1 MSNDRRRSFQRNGAI
16 VLSSPAVWA
25 DTLQDQFRRIA
36 DSGLTNR
43 PWLYWELHN
52 PFSRAAA
59 VVDGWRILD
68 ICQASQLVAVLAEL
82 IGEDIVLF
90 DSQFV
95 PNPPLREFDVA
106 CWRNDAGFFPLE
118 PDAGIVVRLP
128 CGNDGSRVFEFRRD
142 ETLQLEY
149 RTGQVLVHAADV
161 EYRSSATNESGDT
174 ELVVRYFPSSVRFQ
188 RDPGH
193 PKHQRLMERYPWI
206 NYARM
211 PLWLVS
217 GEDRAGNDFVT
228 GFHTRVGRFTSA
240 RVDSESSA

>member
-16 VLSSPAVWA
+16 VASSPAVWTA
-25 DTLQDQFRRIA
+25 AVQDQFRRIA
-36 DSGLTNR
+36 DSGLANR

-59 VVDGWRILD
+59 VVDGWQILD
-68 ICQASQLVAVLAEL
+68 ICQSPQLVAVLAEL

-90 DSQFV
+90 DSQFL
-95 PNPPLREFDVA
+95 PNPALREFDVP

-118 PDAGIVVRLP
+118 PDLGIVVRLP
-128 CGNDGSRVFEFRRD
+128 FGNDDTRVFELRRNQ
-142 ETLQLEY
+142 TLEY
-149 RTGQVLVHAADV
+149 RSGQVLVHAADI
-161 EYRSSATNESGDT
+161 EYRSSAVNKSGDT

-188 RDPGH
+188 RDPRH
-193 PKHQRLMERYPWI
+193 PKHQRLTERYPWI

-217 GEDRAGNDFVT
+217 GEDTAGNDFVT

-240 RVDSESSA
+240 RVDPGNAASN